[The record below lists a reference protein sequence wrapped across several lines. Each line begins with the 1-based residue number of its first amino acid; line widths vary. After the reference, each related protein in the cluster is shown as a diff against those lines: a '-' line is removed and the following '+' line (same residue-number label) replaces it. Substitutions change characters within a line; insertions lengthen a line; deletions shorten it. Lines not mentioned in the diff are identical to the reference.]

1 MSDAEYSALEEHLRK
16 FLDMAQDML
25 TRDEFLFPY
34 LWAQRQFRE
43 DQYQMASA
51 AQLEDLFFDTLGA
64 YVNQYVPG
72 EEFSRRQGSEPWD
85 YMFAGE
91 ALSHKEGIQPGLTAV
106 WQPGEGPGNRQVKYA
121 RWDFRHPVVFVYTP
135 RSVSVR
141 WTSSGGCEAGDASQ
155 FHGQIWHVSHGSL
168 ELPSLRTA
176 PIFLGRLH
184 GNTLEVL
191 QGWDREEWTSLGV
204 HELRAVV
211 GQPRPLEVD
220 FWLDKSGR
228 VIDLLGASNSNPGE
242 AVNLA
247 LESDPLMPGLYVFP
261 PDELS
266 DVPLASNNKA
276 HFVPKEQVERLMRQ
290 AVASGRFVPLPMWPM
305 EFADVTPPNLY
316 AQQRRRYDEYMA
328 ARSRNAST

>member
-1 MSDAEYSALEEHLRK
+1 MVEEHLKK
-16 FLDMAQDML
+16 FLGMAEDML

-91 ALSHKEGIQPGLTAV
+91 TLSHKEGIQPGLTAV

-121 RWDFRHPVVFVYTP
+121 RWDFAHPVVFVYTP

-141 WTSSGGCEAGDASQ
+141 WTTSAPVEPAGTRRP
-155 FHGQIWHVSHGSL
+155 HGQIWHVSHGSL

-176 PIFLGRLH
+176 PIFLGRLKGSELH
-184 GNTLEVL
+184 VL
-191 QGWDREEWTSLGV
+191 QGWTRDEWTALGV
-204 HELRAVV
+204 HELRAVM
-211 GQPRPLEVD
+211 GQPRPLDVD

-228 VIDLLGASNSNPGE
+228 VIDLLSASESTPGGP
-242 AVNLA
+242 VTLA

-266 DVPLASNNKA
+266 DIPLASNNKA

-290 AVASGRFVPLPMWPM
+290 AVVSGRFVPLPMWPM
-305 EFADVTPPNLY
+305 EFADITPPNLY